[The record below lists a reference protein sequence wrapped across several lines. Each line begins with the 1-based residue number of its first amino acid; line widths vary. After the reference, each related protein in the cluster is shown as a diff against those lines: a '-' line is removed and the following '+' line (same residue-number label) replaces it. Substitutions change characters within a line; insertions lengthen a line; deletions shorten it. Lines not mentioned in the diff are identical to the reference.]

1 MMFSPRP
8 QAGWRICKSRLL
20 RERKLMDR
28 KPYSSFLSSSSDLSI
43 VLQSEE
49 SGENLLLASSGS
61 FTYIEVLMAFQDLT
75 TYSPSVSNRETG

>member
-1 MMFSPRP
+1 
-8 QAGWRICKSRLL
+8 
-20 RERKLMDR
+20 MDR
-28 KPYSSFLSSSSDLSI
+28 KPYSSFLSSSPDLSI
-43 VLQSEE
+43 VLHSSLQSEE